1 MGLIKDKKSDERG
14 FNVCTCYLHPNG
26 ASRYVSAQE
35 FYDTL
40 LTNIYEYQHLGKFLI
55 CGDFNSTQVSYR
67 FLALGCFP
75 ANLVSDVVCVLFV
88 LRVGSLKG

>member
-1 MGLIKDKKSDERG
+1 MTQDSTFYVPGVNRGKKTV
-14 FNVCTCYLHPNG
+14 F
-26 ASRYVSAQE
+26 
-35 FYDTL
+35 FYFKVA
-40 LTNIYEYQHLGKFLI
+40 NKNMKILGQT
-55 CGDFNSTQVSYR
+55 SQVSYR

>member
-1 MGLIKDKKSDERG
+1 MSMPL
-14 FNVCTCYLHPNG
+14 G
-26 ASRYVSAQE
+26 ARA
-35 FYDTL
+35 
-40 LTNIYEYQHLGKFLI
+40 
-55 CGDFNSTQVSYR
+55 QVSYR

>member
-1 MGLIKDKKSDERG
+1 MTNGHEI
-14 FNVCTCYLHPNG
+14 LHIRVKL
-26 ASRYVSAQE
+26 SE
-35 FYDTL
+35 FY
-40 LTNIYEYQHLGKFLI
+40 
-55 CGDFNSTQVSYR
+55 FNNDSPYPQVSYR

>member
-1 MGLIKDKKSDERG
+1 MVQVPAAAQFVVALSKS
-14 FNVCTCYLHPNG
+14 HSP
-26 ASRYVSAQE
+26 
-35 FYDTL
+35 L
-40 LTNIYEYQHLGKFLI
+40 L
-55 CGDFNSTQVSYR
+55 STVKLTADLDYFGNMQKSQVSYR

>member
-1 MGLIKDKKSDERG
+1 MAHSLVYKLKKIMDRTDFSDH
-14 FNVCTCYLHPNG
+14 FQKVII
-26 ASRYVSAQE
+26 RYRCIGYNSNA
-35 FYDTL
+35 
-40 LTNIYEYQHLGKFLI
+40 IYFILFIQCFKRVAHLDVQLF
-55 CGDFNSTQVSYR
+55 SQVSYR

>member
-1 MGLIKDKKSDERG
+1 MKVAPGPPLCLAHSFVEY
-14 FNVCTCYLHPNG
+14 FF
-26 ASRYVSAQE
+26 SA
-35 FYDTL
+35 D
-40 LTNIYEYQHLGKFLI
+40 
-55 CGDFNSTQVSYR
+55 SQVSYR

>member
-1 MGLIKDKKSDERG
+1 MFGN
-14 FNVCTCYLHPNG
+14 F
-26 ASRYVSAQE
+26 
-35 FYDTL
+35 L
-40 LTNIYEYQHLGKFLI
+40 LAFIFA
-55 CGDFNSTQVSYR
+55 CTQVSYR

>member
-1 MGLIKDKKSDERG
+1 MQVG
-14 FNVCTCYLHPNG
+14 
-26 ASRYVSAQE
+26 YVE
-35 FYDTL
+35 FEKNTVTFHSKQNQY
-40 LTNIYEYQHLGKFLI
+40 
-55 CGDFNSTQVSYR
+55 TQVSYR

>member
-1 MGLIKDKKSDERG
+1 MMQRISLIILSSHD
-14 FNVCTCYLHPNG
+14 
-26 ASRYVSAQE
+26 
-35 FYDTL
+35 
-40 LTNIYEYQHLGKFLI
+40 
-55 CGDFNSTQVSYR
+55 TQVSYR

>member
-1 MGLIKDKKSDERG
+1 MSRVMRKPGFCIWENKDADQLRG
-14 FNVCTCYLHPNG
+14 NREADQRLC
-26 ASRYVSAQE
+26 S
-35 FYDTL
+35 
-40 LTNIYEYQHLGKFLI
+40 
-55 CGDFNSTQVSYR
+55 QVSYR

>member
-1 MGLIKDKKSDERG
+1 MPTNLLAHLSQRLIGE
-14 FNVCTCYLHPNG
+14 
-26 ASRYVSAQE
+26 
-35 FYDTL
+35 
-40 LTNIYEYQHLGKFLI
+40 LI
-55 CGDFNSTQVSYR
+55 AQVSYR

>member
-1 MGLIKDKKSDERG
+1 MASKGAGGMANSVD
-14 FNVCTCYLHPNG
+14 PNQT
-26 ASRYVSAQE
+26 AILA
-35 FYDTL
+35 
-40 LTNIYEYQHLGKFLI
+40 
-55 CGDFNSTQVSYR
+55 QVSYR

>member
-1 MGLIKDKKSDERG
+1 MRFMKLA
-14 FNVCTCYLHPNG
+14 L
-26 ASRYVSAQE
+26 
-35 FYDTL
+35 
-40 LTNIYEYQHLGKFLI
+40 
-55 CGDFNSTQVSYR
+55 TQVSYR